1 MSNLATPYDIPSKA
15 LNDFGAVE
23 MKLAA
28 VHVYR
33 GRAASIVAS
42 TGYATPLL
50 FSTTTHRFVGIFLGS
65 KDNSGGAAGDVSV
78 RVATRGLFKF
88 TASGAFTQADIKKTV
103 WFQDDNTVSTTQGS
117 SVIPAGVLEAIDTD
131 DGLGWVR
138 IQPYGT
144 REVLSSTDYGVGPV
158 LSDVFASST
167 ASTALSLN
175 QTGATDVILGT
186 TSVTGVRLFADQ
198 PINDSSGNELIKF
211 VKTATAV
218 NEITITNNSTGANP
232 RIDATGE
239 TNVGL
244 DITTKGTGTLTLWSG
259 AKARELL
266 ILPNVANA
274 VNECTITGGATGV
287 ATTIAASGETNVGL
301 ILSAKATAAVM
312 MAQMLVDFN
321 TVTTVSATG
330 ATTITAAQLLGGLI
344 VYSGNGAATFTF
356 PTGTQLTTALPGSGA
371 GQCFDCIFKNTG
383 NNTLTVAA
391 GASGM
396 TMFAGDT
403 LTQVTVTVRTWRFL
417 CTAANTW
424 TVYSVNGPDLS

>member
-1 MSNLATPYDIPSKA
+1 MSNLATAYDI
-15 LNDFGAVE
+15 GAKPLDGNAPVE
-23 MKLAA
+23 MLLA
-28 VHVYR
+28 VQHVYR
-33 GRAASIVAS
+33 GRAASIVAG
-42 TGYATPLL
+42 TGYVTPLL
-50 FSTTTHRFVGIFLGS
+50 FSTTTHRFVGVFAGS
-65 KDNSGGAAGDVSV
+65 EDNSGGNAGDKHV
-78 RVATRGLFKF
+78 RVYTRGLFKF
-88 TASGAFTQADIKKTV
+88 TAATAFTQADIKKTV
-103 WFQDDNTVSTTQGS
+103 WFQDDNSVQVTQGS
-117 SVIPAGVLEAIDTD
+117 SVIPAGVLETIDA
-131 DGLGWVR
+131 DGAGWIR

-211 VKTATAV
+211 VKTSTAV

-244 DITTKGTGTLTLWSG
+244 DISTKGTGTLTLWSG
-259 AKARELL
+259 GKSRELL
-266 ILPNVANA
+266 IMPNVANA
-274 VNECTITGGATGV
+274 VNELTITGGATGV

-301 ILSAKATAAVM
+301 IIGAKGTAAVM
-312 MAQMLVDFN
+312 MAAMLVDFN

-330 ATTITAAQLLGGLI
+330 ATTITAAQLLGGFI

-356 PTGTQLTTALPGSGA
+356 PTGTQISTALPGLAAGA
-371 GQCFDCIFKNTG
+371 CFDCTFKNTG

-417 CTAANTW
+417 NTGSNAW
-424 TVYSVNGPDLS
+424 TVYSINGPDLS

>member
-1 MSNLATPYDIPSKA
+1 MSNLATAYDIPAKPLDGNA
-15 LNDFGAVE
+15 PVE
-23 MKLAA
+23 IKIAA
-28 VHVYR
+28 VAVYR
-33 GRAASIVAS
+33 GRAAGLIAS
-42 TGYATPLL
+42 TGYARPLL
-50 FSTTTHRFVGIFLGS
+50 YNDTTYRFIGVFAGS
-65 KDNSGGAAGDVSV
+65 RDNSAGNAGDYSV
-78 RVATRGLFKF
+78 RVYTRGLFKF
-88 TASGAFTQADIKKTV
+88 TGTFTQADVKKTV
-103 WFQDDNTVSTTQGS
+103 WFQDDNTVSATQGS
-117 SVIPAGVLEAIDTD
+117 SVIPAGVLETLDA
-131 DGLGWVR
+131 DGGAWVR

-198 PINDSSGNELIKF
+198 PINDSSGNEFIKF
-211 VKTATAV
+211 TKTATAV
-218 NEITITNNSTGANP
+218 NEITIKNNSTGAAP
-232 RIDATGE
+232 MISATGE

-244 DITTKGTGTLTLWSG
+244 DVTTKGTGTLTLWSG
-259 AKARELL
+259 LKSRELL
-266 ILPNVANA
+266 ILPDVASA
-274 VNECTITGGATGV
+274 VNEVTITGGATGV
-287 ATTIAASGETNVGL
+287 ASTIAASGETNVGL

-312 MAQMLVDFN
+312 MAQMLVNFN

-356 PTGTQLTTALPGSGA
+356 PTGTQITTALPGSGA
-371 GQCFDCIFKNTG
+371 GQCFDVVFKNTG

-417 CTAANTW
+417 CTSANNW